1 MRAGVGEGRISTMSW
16 SLFIDE
22 SGQDQRHS
30 PYEVLAGIAVED
42 RRVWPLIRDLSD
54 AQQHIFGMRLFEAYD
69 REAKAQKLLDRKT
82 FKHAAQLDAIEHGER
97 TRLARE
103 LLVDGTAVSRER
115 LTALGQAKVEYCR
128 FSLDLAR
135 RHRAK
140 VFATMVPREAPRPD
154 RGDALRKDYAF
165 LFERFYY
172 FLNGLPGDPMGYLV
186 FDELDRSA
194 AHILLGQVKGYFV
207 NTRNG
212 RSRSRLI
219 IPEPFFVHSDL
230 TTLIQTADIVA
241 YVISWG
247 LRLRRMTAPA
257 REELSPL
264 VDLIRRLEFKRGT
277 EGGEWIYGLK
287 LIDDLRPRPLS

>member
-1 MRAGVGEGRISTMSW
+1 
-16 SLFIDE
+16 
-22 SGQDQRHS
+22 
-30 PYEVLAGIAVED
+30 VLAGIAVED

-54 AQQHIFGMRLFEAYD
+54 AQQHIFGMRLFEAYG

-82 FKHAAQLDAIEHGER
+82 FKHAAQLDPFDHTQRAQ
-97 TRLARE
+97 LARE
-103 LLVDGTAVSRER
+103 LLIDGTSVTRDR
-115 LTALGQAKVEYCR
+115 LTALGQAKIEYCR

-135 RHRAK
+135 RHGAK
-140 VFATMVPREAPRPD
+140 VFATIVPREAPRPE

-194 AHILLGQVKGYFV
+194 AHILLGQVSSYFV

-257 REELSPL
+257 RAELRPL
-264 VDLIRRLEFKRGT
+264 AELVRRLQFKRET
-277 EGGEWIYGLK
+277 EGGDRIYGMK
-287 LIDDLRPRPLS
+287 LIDDLRPKPLA